1 MANNERVTLRVP
13 ESDLEQV
20 EMLVELG
27 EFANR
32 SEAIR
37 QAIKDLIRS
46 RADQVQED
54 VEAREKIQD
63 AYTRNQQLQNL
74 KEQLEEQ
81 QAVLDD
87 LLQQ

>member
-1 MANNERVTLRVP
+1 MANTERVTLRVP

-74 KEQLEEQ
+74 KQQLEEQ
-81 QAVLDD
+81 RAVLDE
-87 LLQQ
+87 LMQQ